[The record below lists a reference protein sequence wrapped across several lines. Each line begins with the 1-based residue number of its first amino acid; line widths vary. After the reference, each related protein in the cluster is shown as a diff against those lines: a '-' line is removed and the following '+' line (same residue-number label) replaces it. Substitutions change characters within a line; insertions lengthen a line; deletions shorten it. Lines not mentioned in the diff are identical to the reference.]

1 MSNVDL
7 KEFQA
12 VHKLIHNMFRYE
24 QNVATVKLQIIFF
37 VLFNFITTIVLWQFS
52 WQLKLSIRKQKYNDD
67 GGFELSQF

>member
-24 QNVATVKLQIIFF
+24 QNVATVKLQIILF
-37 VLFNFITTIVLWQFS
+37 VLFTFITTIVLWQFS
-52 WQLKLSIRKQKYNDD
+52 
-67 GGFELSQF
+67 

>member
-12 VHKLIHNMFRYE
+12 VHKLIHNMYRYE
-24 QNVATVKLQIIFF
+24 QNVATVKLQIILF

-52 WQLKLSIRKQKYNDD
+52 WQLKLDIRKQKYNDD
-67 GGFELSQF
+67 GEFGLF